1 MQRIFRRALLIALAL
16 VALSPVAE
24 ARADWWSD
32 AALVKRGLARAVQQE
47 WMSSD
52 DAVTYRAILA
62 RATSG
67 WRRLPGSRST
77 NMAAVLHD
85 VARQWQA
92 YTAPRALTLFSMLDM
107 NARYL
112 GSDAMPADGANILD
126 QDGVVY
132 RAFSGQGLQFHPL
145 ANFARLNSLM
155 AQGDSGDAAMLSS
168 ALLDRAVPR
177 AGALV
182 WEYYFPFGGG
192 SPPWTSGM
200 AQAVAARALAAQ
212 DYLPDARKAYL
223 ALSRL
228 TQQVSGGPWVRLY
241 SFSSLTVL
249 NAQLQAALSLADYA
263 RMNQDAGATQLSER
277 MLQTAGALF
286 SRFDTGAWS
295 LYALSGPESPLNY
308 HRYVVGLLKR
318 IATGTQ
324 DTVWTARADR
334 FDRYTTEPP
343 VLSATG
349 PSRPVRKT
357 ARIGFWISKISQVT
371 LSIGGSTS
379 SYSLSRGSHTLY
391 WSAAG
396 RRPGRYAVR
405 LSAVDLAGNRAVK
418 TLAPIRVASRRSAL
432 P

>member
-1 MQRIFRRALLIALAL
+1 MLRIALA
-16 VALSPVAE
+16 AAGAAISFSLSAAPAWGG
-24 ARADWWSD
+24 WWQD
-32 AALVKRGLARAVQQE
+32 AASVKKGIARAVGQE
-47 WMSSD
+47 WMTPD
-52 DAVTYRAILA
+52 EAAGYRAILA
-62 RATSG
+62 RTTAG
-67 WRRLPGSRST
+67 WRRLPGSRSS
-77 NMAAVLHD
+77 NLAAVLHD
-85 VARQWQA
+85 VALQWQA

-126 QDGVVY
+126 ENGVVY

-155 AQGDSGDAAMLSS
+155 AQGDGGDAATLSS
-168 ALLDRAVPR
+168 ALLDRAIPR
-177 AGALV
+177 AGSLV

-192 SPPWTSGM
+192 RPPWTSGM

-249 NAQLQAALSLADYA
+249 NAQLQAALSLADYG
-263 RMNQDAGATQLSER
+263 RLNQDSGATQLSER
-277 MLQTAGALF
+277 MLQTVGALF

-295 LYALSGPESPLNY
+295 LYALGGPESPLNY
-308 HRYVVGLLKR
+308 HRYVVGLLGR
-318 IATGTQ
+318 VAAGTQ
-324 DTVWTARADR
+324 DPVWAARAAR

-343 VLSATG
+343 VLSAAG
-349 PSRPVRKT
+349 PSRPVRTT
-357 ARIGFWISKISQVT
+357 ARIGFWVSKISQVT
-371 LSIGGSTS
+371 LSIGGSRST
-379 SYSLSRGSHTLY
+379 YTVSRGSHTLY

-396 RRPGRYAVR
+396 GRPGRYAVT

-418 TLAPIRVASRRSAL
+418 KLTPIRVARL